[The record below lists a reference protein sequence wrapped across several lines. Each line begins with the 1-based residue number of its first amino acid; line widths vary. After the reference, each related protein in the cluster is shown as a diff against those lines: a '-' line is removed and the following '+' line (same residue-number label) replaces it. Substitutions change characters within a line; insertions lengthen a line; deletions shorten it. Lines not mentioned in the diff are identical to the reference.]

1 MSAVPRLEAI
11 DEALERAAAERRV
24 PGAVA
29 VVTDRRGVLHEAAC
43 GLAATREQ
51 RPMRLDT
58 VFRIASMTKP
68 LTAVAVLMLAE
79 EGKLSLDDPLAR
91 HLPGYEQ
98 PGVLES
104 FDADSGW
111 YTVRPAKRE
120 VTIRDLLAHTSGYGY
135 WFLDREL
142 FIEAQGRIE
151 YFNAPFLMHDPGER
165 FSYGI
170 GTDVLGQ
177 IIEPLSGLPLARFF
191 AERITGPLG
200 MTDTGFEVPADP
212 ARLAAM
218 HVFRDGR
225 FEDPGAE
232 IRSEAPRG
240 GGGLFSTA
248 RDYAA
253 FVRMLLNGGVSD
265 RGERLL
271 RAESVAAMTSNQIG
285 ELRTG
290 TPRTAYPPRT
300 FDFTF
305 LDGTQQFGFNL
316 AIETRA
322 RPGRRAPG
330 SWGWAGIFNT
340 YFWGDPATGIGVVLM
355 MQGSPFCEP
364 RCLDVL
370 DAVEAAVYGG

>member
-1 MSAVPRLEAI
+1 
-11 DEALERAAAERRV
+11 
-24 PGAVA
+24 
-29 VVTDRRGVLHEAAC
+29 
-43 GLAATREQ
+43 
-51 RPMRLDT
+51 
-58 VFRIASMTKP
+58 
-68 LTAVAVLMLAE
+68 
-79 EGKLSLDDPLAR
+79 
-91 HLPGYEQ
+91 
-98 PGVLES
+98 
-104 FDADSGW
+104 
-111 YTVRPAKRE
+111 
-120 VTIRDLLAHTSGYGY
+120 
-135 WFLDREL
+135 
-142 FIEAQGRIE
+142 
-151 YFNAPFLMHDPGER
+151 
-165 FSYGI
+165 I

-200 MTDTGFEVPADP
+200 MTDTGFDVPADP